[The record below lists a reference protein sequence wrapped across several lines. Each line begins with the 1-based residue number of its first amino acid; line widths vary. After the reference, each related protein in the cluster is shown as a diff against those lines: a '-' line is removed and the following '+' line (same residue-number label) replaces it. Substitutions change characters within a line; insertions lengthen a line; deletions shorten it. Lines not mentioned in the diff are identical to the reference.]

1 MVCFHPE
8 RRVIFIHIPKTGGLS
23 CEVLLIKQFGFQRF
37 TFDTTSDPYPFLR
50 DSRGK
55 IGILRYLL
63 KYSRE
68 SKIYDFSTFRK
79 IGVVRDPY
87 ERCESAVRY
96 LHKSSRGKYKF
107 PMNMKDFY
115 YTSLDRHYYYM
126 HFCLTQKRS
135 LEDLDGN
142 IDMECVCRF
151 THLFEDLARILFD
164 ICGFERQEI
173 KQIHINKSDKDILQ
187 LNPQEMRLLITKIHY
202 DDFDHFGFERD
213 PIELS
218 ELDFIFPQIPQ
229 IPQVGNQDLQN

>member
-1 MVCFHPE
+1 MCCYNLEH
-8 RRVIFIHIPKTGGLS
+8 RVIFIHLPKTGGLS
-23 CEVLLIKQFGFQRF
+23 VECVLIKQFGFQRF
-37 TFDTTSDPYPFLR
+37 TFDFTNDPYPFLR

-55 IGILRYLL
+55 EGILRYLL
-63 KYSRE
+63 KYSNER
-68 SKIYDFSTFRK
+68 KLYDLSTFRK
-79 IGVVRDPY
+79 IGVVRNPY

-96 LHKSSRGKYKF
+96 LHKSSIGKFKF

-126 HFCLTQKRS
+126 HFCLNQKRS

-151 THLFEDLARILFD
+151 KNLFEDLGVILFD

-173 KQIHINKSDKDILQ
+173 KQIHINKSDKNILQ

-202 DDFDHFGFERD
+202 DDFDTFEFERD
-213 PIELS
+213 QIEIS
-218 ELDFIFPQIPQ
+218 ELEFIFPQNLPT
-229 IPQVGNQDLQN
+229 VV